1 MSSKTV
7 YGVIGILVIAV
18 VVLTGLVGYL
28 YQQKPQT
35 VTETNSQTIT
45 ITNTSTYTQI
55 VTTTNTYT
63 YPSSQTQTNQYKIEA
78 TAEPISGGGGA
89 MQVTIKVSGPA
100 ESILIL
106 ISDTDGKGVAL
117 VPILKIDLLDGVE
130 TVQTAIPKE
139 GLYTFIIARQSD
151 ANELYRT
158 TIELPGAFTRFEK
171 LEISSAYAYS
181 AILIVINVSNTG
193 SSDAT
198 ITDVFVN
205 GKPAASFTPAGT
217 LAPALPLPLASGAST
232 TITLTF
238 ANPGLVSGVTYD
250 IKIHTA
256 SGNDYPKAV
265 VIP

>member
-1 MSSKTV
+1 MSSKIN
-7 YGVIGILVIAV
+7 YSLIIILSIAV
-18 VVLTGLVGYL
+18 IVLGVLVGFFYG
-28 YQQKPQT
+28 QT
-35 VTETNSQTIT
+35 LNFKEKT
-45 ITNTSTYTQI
+45 ITNTQTITNIQYPSQTVTNTITVTQTWTSPTTVTKTI
-55 VTTTNTYT
+55 TVTTT
-63 YPSSQTQTNQYKIEA
+63 I
-78 TAEPISGGGGA
+78 PI
-89 MQVTIKVSGPA
+89 T
-100 ESILIL
+100 
-106 ISDTDGKGVAL
+106 
-117 VPILKIDLLDGVE
+117 
-130 TVQTAIPKE
+130 
-139 GLYTFIIARQSD
+139 
-151 ANELYRT
+151 T
-158 TIELPGAFTRFEK
+158 TISNFTRFEK

-238 ANPGLVSGVTYD
+238 AAPGLVSGVTYD

-256 SGNDYPKAV
+256 SGTDYPKAV